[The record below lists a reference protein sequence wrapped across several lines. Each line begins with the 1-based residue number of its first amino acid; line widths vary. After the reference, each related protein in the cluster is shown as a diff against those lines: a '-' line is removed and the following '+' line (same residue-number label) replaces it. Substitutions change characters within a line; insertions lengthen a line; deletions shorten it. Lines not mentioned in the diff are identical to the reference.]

1 MVQSGPH
8 SERFFRWLQIG
19 LALLVGI
26 AAIRFAASVIDIFQ
40 TSGFT
45 DFDILFHSAQRLAEG
60 HSPYLRGLFNAPFGG
75 YYKFPPLVAILLAP
89 LTVFDWLTVAR
100 VYAFVGLLLYLVTFV
115 VLTRLVSMPLF
126 SLSFF
131 LLALA
136 FLFSQP
142 TLDTLNGAQHEFLI
156 LFLFTIAYWGM
167 LHPRYG
173 EYAAGVSFG
182 IVIMIKLYPILILP
196 YFIIRRAWRAV
207 LALLVTIIGLTLFS
221 IAAGGLDL
229 QRQFWFLI
237 LPNLSGATAWL
248 ENQSFFGFFARL
260 FVDGSA
266 VDPVRVTVVPFATW
280 AQYLAIMLSLGVSFA
295 VILRDSRP
303 QFAFAIWVPL
313 TLLLGPN
320 SWVHYQVVLLLPLA
334 ILLSEFRRGANLWEW
349 AVLLFSLV
357 LVSFGNET
365 TIIDW
370 NIHWGWIQSY
380 KFYGVL
386 GFWGLALYWAWVK
399 SDVKES
405 IPHIINSYR
414 PRWLGKGQDARA

>member
-1 MVQSGPH
+1 
-8 SERFFRWLQIG
+8 
-19 LALLVGI
+19 VGI
-26 AAIRFAASVIDIFQ
+26 AALRFGASVLDIFR

-89 LTVFDWLTVAR
+89 LTVFDWLAVAR
-100 VYAFVGLLLYLVTFV
+100 AYAFVGLLLYVITFF
-115 VLTRLVSMPLF
+115 VLTRIVALPLF
-126 SLSFF
+126 SPSFF

-136 FLFSQP
+136 FLLSQP
-142 TLDTLNGAQHEFLI
+142 TLDTLSGAQHEFLI
-156 LFLFTIAYWGM
+156 LLLFTISYWGM

-173 EYAAGVSFG
+173 ETVAGVSFG
-182 IVIMIKLYPILILP
+182 IVILIKLYPILILP
-196 YFIIRRAWRAV
+196 YFVIRRAWRAI
-207 LALLVTIIGLTLFS
+207 LALMVTIIGLTLFS

-260 FVDGSA
+260 VVDGSA
-266 VDPVRVTVVPFATW
+266 VDPIRVTVVPFATW
-280 AQYLAIMLSLGVSFA
+280 AQYVAILISLGMSFA

-320 SWVHYQVVLLLPLA
+320 SWIHYEVLLLLPLA
-334 ILLSEFRRGANLWEW
+334 IMLSEFRRGANVWEW
-349 AVLLFSLV
+349 ALL
-357 LVSFGNET
+357 LVSTALITFGNE
-365 TIIDW
+365 INVIDLH
-370 NIHWGWIQSY
+370 IRWGWVQSY
-380 KFYGVL
+380 KFYGVF
-386 GFWGLALYWAWVK
+386 GFWGLGLYWAW
-399 SDVKES
+399 SRSEVKES
-405 IPHIINSYR
+405 IPQIIKSYR
-414 PRWLGKGQDARA
+414 PNWLRKGQDARA